1 MRFTRVIWLV
11 LGAMLLAL
19 VSACGGAPQVVEKVE
34 TVEVEKVVTVEVV
47 KEVEKIVTVEVE
59 AEAVPTEEEAMEA
72 TEEAMTETSQETG
85 AAAAQKDRGD
95 IRIVVVSHGQASDPF
110 WSVVKNGVDQAAAD
124 MGVTVEYQA
133 PQTFDMV
140 AMSQLI
146 DAAVA
151 SSPDG
156 LVVSIP
162 DADALGDSITAAI
175 DAGIPVISMNSG
187 SDVAQELG
195 ILVHVGQTEYEA
207 GFGGGERMA
216 AAGVTSALCINQ
228 EVGNVAL
235 DLRCQGFTDAMT
247 EAGATVEIIA
257 VDLADPI
264 DSQQRIDAA
273 ITANSPDGILT
284 LGPTGAAPALA
295 ALEDAGLIGQ
305 IQLATF
311 DLSPEV
317 LEAIRDGN
325 MLFAIDQQQY
335 IQGYLPIVLLTLYNA
350 NLNTIAN
357 DVLMTGPGFVTQD
370 TAAQVIDLSAAGTR

>member
-1 MRFTRVIWLV
+1 MFRLSKKIALFFT
-11 LGAMLLAL
+11 LAL
-19 VSACGGAPQVVEKVE
+19 IVAVSGVS
-34 TVEVEKVVTVEVV
+34 
-47 KEVEKIVTVEVE
+47 IV
-59 AEAVPTEEEAMEA
+59 
-72 TEEAMTETSQETG
+72 
-85 AAAAQKDRGD
+85 AAQKDRGD

-110 WSVVKNGVDQAAAD
+110 WSVVKNGVDRAAAD
-124 MGVTVEYQA
+124 MRIDVEYQS

-151 SSPDG
+151 SEPDG

-162 DADALGDSITAAI
+162 DPDALSDSITAAI

-187 SDVAQELG
+187 SDVAKDLG

-207 GFGGGERMA
+207 GYGGGTRMA
-216 AAGVTSALCINQ
+216 EAGATNAICVNQ

-235 DLRCQGFTDAMT
+235 DLRCQGFTDAMA
-247 EAGATVEIIA
+247 EAGGTVEILA

-264 DSQQRIDAA
+264 DSQQRISGALV
-273 ITANSPDGILT
+273 ANPDVDSILT

-295 ALEDAGLIGQ
+295 ALTEDGLLGDIN
-305 IQLATF
+305 LATF

-317 LEAIRDGN
+317 LEAIRDGD

-335 IQGYLPIVLLTLYNA
+335 LQGYMPILLLTLYNT

-357 DVLMTGPGFVTQD
+357 DVLMTGPGLVTQE
-370 TAAQVIDLSAAGTR
+370 TAAAVIELSAAGTR

>member
-1 MRFTRVIWLV
+1 MRIKRLV
-11 LGAMLLAL
+11 WVALVAMMLALLA
-19 VSACGGAPQVVEKVE
+19 ACQQAQPVEQVE
-34 TVEVEKVVTVEVV
+34 TVEVEEAQPVEA
-47 KEVEKIVTVEVE
+47 EE
-59 AEAVPTEEEAMEA
+59 AEAVEVETEAEAEA
-72 TEEAMTETSQETG
+72 AP
-85 AAAAQKDRGD
+85 AAQAGERGD

-110 WSVVKNGVDQAAAD
+110 WSVVKNGVDQAAQD
-124 MGVTVEYQA
+124 MGVQVEYQA

-140 AMSQLI
+140 AMAQLI

-151 SSPDG
+151 SQPNG

-162 DADALGDSITAAI
+162 DPDALRDSIGAAVA
-175 DAGIPVISMNSG
+175 AGIPVISMNSG
-187 SDVAQELG
+187 SDVAEELG
-195 ILVHVGQTEYEA
+195 VMTHVGQTEYEA

-216 AAGVTSALCINQ
+216 EAGVTNALCVNQ

-235 DLRCQGFTDAMT
+235 DLRCQGFTDAMS
-247 EAGATVEIIA
+247 EAGATVEVLA

-264 DSQQRIDAA
+264 DSQQRIIAA
-273 ITANSPDGILT
+273 LTANPDINGILT

-295 ALEDAGLIGQ
+295 ALEENGMLGQ

-317 LEAIRDGN
+317 LEAVRDGN

-335 IQGYLPIVLLTLYNA
+335 IQGYLPIVLLTLYNT

-357 DVLMTGPGFVTQD
+357 DVLMTGPGFVTQE
-370 TAAQVIDLSAAGTR
+370 TAAQVIDLSAQGTR